1 MLNPAR
7 EFYLAGS
14 HYVSPFDFDPE
25 VTAAFDF
32 PSPLELIDSTLR
44 KTHFTAGHITSRRG
58 YQRIAAAL
66 VELGVRDESI
76 NISWSRSDEPA
87 PQDWALLEAIVEG
100 DFDFRLNVYT
110 DTLLGDGRHLQPVS
124 MRQTVDM
131 LVAAGVQVAAPGIVP
146 APDPD
151 AQARQIDDLAEYF
164 DYAGSN
170 GLDTTITFAN
180 VGRRDFACMLA
191 MANLAVSMGARR
203 LDLMDSTS
211 SLTPEAM
218 KVFIRRFREGL
229 TVEVPLTMHV
239 HDEFGLATAGAI
251 AAATAGA
258 SPDVS
263 LNGMSYR
270 AGFAPLE
277 EVVLAL
283 ETLYGVDTGLRLEQI
298 QHTAEVV
305 ATESGVA
312 LPPLKPLTGTYA
324 YLKHMPGDAAAAI
337 TTGQDAFPPISH
349 GLVPAKMGQRVE
361 WVWGGLSFGFD
372 GDRLGH
378 PGRSGSDAAEVAV
391 ARRALD
397 ATVRLVPRYPRWLTP
412 AVAAQRLTEV
422 VSGLRT
428 KRSSEDVGAAL
439 ATACPYEPW
448 VAKVLDAAGTA
459 DSAALIV
466 AARSVTLAVRQDDL
480 VAMASTFSSLGSD
493 DGARDLRAQLSRSE
507 EAGLS
512 ASPPGVIEEI
522 VTLANDYDQRFG
534 YRYVVS
540 TAGLGG
546 IDIAERLRHRLTVDA
561 AVEERTTRVEMATII
576 DNRLIRMLAAPE
588 SASPPPMAL
597 VSGGGGSA

>member
-1 MLNPAR
+1 M
-7 EFYLAGS
+7 
-14 HYVSPFDFDPE
+14 
-25 VTAAFDF
+25 
-32 PSPLELIDSTLR
+32 
-44 KTHFTAGHITSRRG
+44 
-58 YQRIAAAL
+58 
-66 VELGVRDESI
+66 
-76 NISWSRSDEPA
+76 
-87 PQDWALLEAIVEG
+87 LEAIVEG

-110 DTLLGDGRHLQPVS
+110 DTLLGDGRHPQPVS

-131 LVAAGVQVAAPGIVP
+131 LVAAGVKVAAPGIVP

-151 AQARQIDDLAEYF
+151 AQARQTDDLAEYF

-180 VGRRDFACMLA
+180 VGRRDFAGMLA

-305 ATESGVA
+305 AAESGVA

-324 YLKHMPGDAAAAI
+324 YLKHMPGDAAAAMS
-337 TTGQDAFPPISH
+337 TGQDAFPPISH

-361 WVWGGLSFGFD
+361 WVWGGLS
-372 GDRLGH
+372 
-378 PGRSGSDAAEVAV
+378 SDSMVTALATQEGLDLTPTEVAV
-391 ARRALD
+391 TRRALD
-397 ATVRLVPRYPRWLTP
+397 ATVRLVPRFPRWLSP
-412 AVAAQRLTEV
+412 DAAAHRLIEV
-422 VSGLRT
+422 VTGLRT
-428 KRSSEDVGAAL
+428 ERSTEDVAAAL
-439 ATACPYEPW
+439 ATACPYEKW
-448 VAKVLDAAGTA
+448 VTRVIDAAGGT
-459 DSAALIV
+459 DSATLIE
-466 AARSVTLAVRQDDL
+466 AARSATLAAGHDDV
-480 VAMASTFSSLGSD
+480 VAMANTFSSLASD
-493 DGARDLRAQLSRSE
+493 DGSRDLRAQLSRSE

-512 ASPPGVIEEI
+512 AAPAGVIEEI
-522 VTLANDYDQRFG
+522 VALANAYDDRFG

-546 IDIAERLRHRLTVDA
+546 VDIAERLRHRLSVDA
-561 AVEERTTRVEMATII
+561 AVEERTTRVEMALII
-576 DNRLIRMLAAPE
+576 DNRLTRLLTAPE
-588 SASPPPMAL
+588 SARPPTMAP
-597 VSGGGGSA
+597 VSGVREGSA